1 MVATRASSAPHLRI
15 VARASTWDGARR
27 LKAAGA
33 NEVVRPE
40 LEGGVEIVRRTLLDL
55 DLPRR
60 TCSAT
65 PSSSGARDWT
75 RVERPS
81 AERARMLDDL
91 VAASNDL
98 AMDWVTLTEG
108 SRVAGATIGASRF
121 RADTGASIVAIGR
134 ADGITTNPGP
144 DDVLHSGDRI
154 AVIGTP
160 EQVRAAEALMQ
171 GESRLSEEPRT

>member
-1 MVATRASSAPHLRI
+1 MQRYSEI
-15 VARASTWDGARR
+15 IRR
-27 LKAAGA
+27 
-33 NEVVRPE
+33 EE
-40 LEGGVEIVRRTLLDL
+40 LVE
-55 DLPRR
+55 
-60 TCSAT
+60 S
-65 PSSSGARDWT
+65 
-75 RVERPS
+75 ERPS
-81 AERARMLDDL
+81 AEQARMLDEL

-171 GESRLSEEPRT
+171 GESGS